1 MPVPATREEFLDLV
15 RKANILDEERLTAFG
30 HSAERAGV
38 PMDQPR
44 VVAQRMIQEGLI
56 TKFQAEQLL
65 RGKFERF
72 LLSGKYRLL
81 EPIGSGGM
89 GMVYLCFHIYMHRL
103 VAVKILPFD
112 KLKDEEMK
120 ARFYREARLAAALD
134 HPNIVRAYDIDW
146 DQGGPGQKEL
156 HFIVMEFIDGVS
168 LQDLVSRRGP
178 IAPERAAHYVTQS
191 AQGLQ
196 HAHEAG
202 LVHRDIKPG
211 NLLLDRSG
219 TVKVLDLGL
228 ARLEKGGEDNLTE
241 RYDEKNAVLGTAD
254 YLAPEQ
260 ARGEA
265 VDIRADIYSLG
276 ATLYF
281 LLGKKSPFEEGT
293 VAQKLLWA
301 QTKPPKPIREMRSD
315 VPEELARVLDRMMAK
330 DPKDRYQ
337 TPKDVVEALAPWTAT
352 PIPPPSAEEMPRRSL
367 AASAPSS
374 QVLMPSTPSPRS
386 VPTDLVGNRPPSGP
400 PSAKAGPRTPAKIA
414 PRTPTPNNGVGDRTL
429 APIIR
434 GPAPKSGVRGS
445 APKSAVR
452 SAPKSTV
459 RRRPPPKSEG
469 MSAGMIFAAA
479 AGGAGLLFVGI
490 FIAWLLKKPAHHGE
504 PSTTVPMVKAPAA
517 VEPKSSPAPST
528 PIKPEDAAKYYD
540 QKATVEMRIMHVGKA
555 SKTERY
561 FLNSKSD
568 YNASDNFT
576 VTFTKSVLD
585 QLAARG
591 ISNHEALANKTV
603 RVTGTIIKYNGKPEI
618 DVTSADQ
625 IQIVGS

>member
-15 RKANILDEERLTAFG
+15 RKANILDEDRMIAFG
-30 HSAERAGV
+30 RSAEQAGV

-178 IAPERAAHYVTQS
+178 IGAERAAHYIKQS

-281 LLGKKSPFEEGT
+281 LLCKKSPFEEGT

-301 QTKPPKPIREMRSD
+301 QTKPPKPIREMRSE
-315 VPEELARVLDRMMAK
+315 VPEELARVLEKLMAK

-337 TPKDVVEALAPWTAT
+337 TPKDVVEALGPWTAT
-352 PIPPPSAEEMPRRSL
+352 PIAPPSAEEMPRRSL

-374 QVLMPSTPSPRS
+374 QVLVPSTPSPRS
-386 VPTDLVGNRPPSGP
+386 VPTDLVGNRPASGP
-400 PSAKAGPRTPAKIA
+400 LASKAGPRTPV
-414 PRTPTPNNGVGDRTL
+414 PNNGAAGQPL

-434 GPAPKSGVRGS
+434 GPAPKSGVRGPG
-445 APKSAVR
+445 PKSGVR
-452 SAPKSTV
+452 GPGGPRSSV
-459 RRRPPPKSEG
+459 RRRRAPEKEG

-490 FIAWLLKKPAHHGE
+490 FIAWMFKKPAHHTE
-504 PSTTVPMVKAPAA
+504 PGTAVPVVKAPAST
-517 VEPKSSPAPST
+517 EPKLSPAPST
-528 PIKPEDAAKYYD
+528 SIKPEDSVKYYD
-540 QKATVEMRIMHVGKA
+540 QKATVEFKVMHVGKA

-561 FLNSKSD
+561 FLNSKAD

-591 ISNHEALANKTV
+591 IPTHEALANKTV

-625 IQIVGS
+625 IQVVGS